1 MRHGRGFSLAELQ
14 ITMFLILMVLLM
26 LAAIGREYANVN
38 RQSTG
43 KELTLQAAT
52 VGLDSVARD
61 LRSSVEVLPP
71 LSGGG
76 IAMRVVNPN
85 KTDRLFANPTPPPQ
99 PDLNLNAPA
108 NLLQIRYELEGQRL
122 MRRVLAANGAL
133 LSAVPVAEG
142 LAGLSAEMRADRTVE
157 IVLSVQEQKRV
168 RRLSTVALLRPQGP
182 GPGP

>member
-1 MRHGRGFSLAELQ
+1 MRSRAFSLAELQ

-26 LAAIGREYANVN
+26 LAAIGREYANVS

-61 LRSSVEVLPP
+61 VRSSVEILPAP
-71 LSGGG
+71 PGGG
-76 IAMRVVNPN
+76 LALRVVNPN
-85 KTDRLFANPTPPPQ
+85 KTDRLFADPVPPPQ

-108 NLLQIRYELEGQRL
+108 NLLTIRYQLDGPRL
-122 MRRVLAANGAL
+122 LRRVLAPNGTQ
-133 LSAVPVAEG
+133 LSALPVAVG
-142 LAGLSAEMRADRTVE
+142 LAGFSADVRPDRTVE

-168 RRLSTVALLRPQGP
+168 RRVSTVALLNPQGP

>member
-1 MRHGRGFSLAELQ
+1 MRRFGFSLAEIQ

-26 LAAIGREYANVN
+26 LAAIGKEYASVS

-61 LRSSVEVLPP
+61 LRSSVEILPP
-71 LSGGG
+71 PSGGG

-85 KTDRLFANPTPPPQ
+85 KTDRLFTTPTPPPQ

-108 NLLQIRYELEGQRL
+108 NLLQIRYQLDGPRL
-122 MRRVLAANGAL
+122 VRTVLSASGAV

-142 LAGLSAEMRADRTVE
+142 LAGFRAEVRDDRTVE

-168 RRLSTVALLRPQGP
+168 RSLSTVALLRPQGP